1 MHQVESAT
9 DYQPPNT
16 DYRSPFTEYRPPFT
30 IFAAMRFLAAAFI
43 FCGVA
48 SVAQPPQVPHKLHF
62 AGMTLTVHAD
72 ARAEIQKDVDR
83 LHSSPRYFGLLVERA
98 KTYFPI
104 IEKTFKDERVPDDLK
119 YLVLQESA
127 LISNAVSTSNAVGY
141 WQFKAETAK
150 EMGLLV
156 NNRVDE
162 RMNIVAASKGAAKY
176 FKQSNNYFNNW
187 LYVVQSY
194 QMGIGGTMRAVGEEH
209 LGSKY
214 MDVTTDTYWYVKKY
228 LAHKVAFEH
237 ALGGGKGQ
245 VQVTPILASGVS
257 LDEISAKSGVEAS
270 KLKEYNTWIKDGA
283 IPDDKEYA
291 VVIPKGDIADFHNLW
306 LTKKTNTTAKVPV
319 ATVSTKEVELNGLRA
334 VYAQSGETVTAIA
347 KRTNT
352 DLSDFIRWNDVSVD
366 WPVQAGQPFYLQR
379 KIKTSNKSTHTAKA
393 GESLW
398 TVSQTY
404 GVRLKTLKRLNA
416 SLTDDLKAGAVVYL
430 TEKPGKA
437 NVAFEQILE
446 IDPNSPFEW
455 GISGKSEADY
465 VIPVNSASSQPQ
477 NSATRSENSQANSG
491 EHVVAAGETLFGI
504 ATRYGLKTAD
514 LLRLNNLTEADTIK
528 PGQILKTIENKEV
541 TPDPKV
547 HIVKPSDTVYSI
559 ARQYGLTVKQLL
571 DLNKMEGFDLK
582 PGQKLVIKQ

>member
-1 MHQVESAT
+1 
-9 DYQPPNT
+9 
-16 DYRSPFTEYRPPFT
+16 
-30 IFAAMRFLAAAFI
+30 MRFLAAAFI

-48 SVAQPPQVPHKLHF
+48 SIAQPPQVPHKLHF

-83 LHSSPRYFGLLVERA
+83 LHSSPRYFGLMVERA

-156 NNRVDE
+156 NSRVDE

-209 LGSKY
+209 LGSKH
-214 MDVTTDTYWYVKKY
+214 MDVTTNTYWYVKKY

-237 ALGGGKGQ
+237 ALGGSKGQ
-245 VQVTPILASGVS
+245 VQVTPIFASGVS

-291 VVIPKGDIADFHNLW
+291 VVIPNGDVTDFHNLW
-306 LTKKTNTTAKVPV
+306 LTPKKSNMVAATETPVP
-319 ATVSTKEVELNGLRA
+319 TSTKEFELNGLRA
-334 VYAQSGETVTAIA
+334 ITAQPGESITALA

-366 WPVQAGQPFYLQR
+366 WPVQAGQTFYLQR
-379 KIKTSNKSTHTAKA
+379 KIKTSNKSTHSAKA

-398 TVSQTY
+398 AVSQTY
-404 GVRLKTLKRLNA
+404 GIRLKTLKRLNGNMPDN
-416 SLTDDLKAGAVVYL
+416 LQPGTVVYL
-430 TEKPGKA
+430 TEKPGKTA
-437 NVAFEQILE
+437 VTFEQILQ

-465 VIPVNSASSQPQ
+465 VIAVNNPVQPKTQ
-477 NSATRSENSQANSG
+477 QMTNPAAKPNPG
-491 EHVVAAGETLFGI
+491 EHVVAAGETLYSI
-504 ATRYGLKTAD
+504 AARYSLKPAD
-514 LLRLNNLTEADTIK
+514 LIRINKLREDEAIK
-528 PGQILKTIENKEV
+528 PGQLLKTLDKEEV
-541 TPDPKV
+541 TLESTIHV
-547 HIVKPSDTVYSI
+547 VKPSDTVYSI

-571 DLNKMEGFDLK
+571 ELNKMQGFDLK
-582 PGQKLVIKQ
+582 PGQKLVVR